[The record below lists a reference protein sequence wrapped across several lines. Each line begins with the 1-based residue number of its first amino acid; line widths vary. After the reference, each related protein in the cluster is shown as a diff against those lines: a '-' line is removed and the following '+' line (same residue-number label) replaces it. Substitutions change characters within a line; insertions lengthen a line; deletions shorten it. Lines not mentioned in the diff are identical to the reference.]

1 MKPIRPLVDN
11 QDVVA
16 VDLATSIAQAARLMS
31 NRQVGAVPVLDG
43 ERVVGIFTERDVLS
57 RVVAAGVDAVGTP
70 VSDVMSTELVVAD
83 ISDHHDTCLRRMQ
96 QAHVRHLLVLKD
108 GRLAG
113 ILSMRDLLALEID
126 ERDEAIHLLN
136 AYVHY
141 IPADLTPTR
150 PRT

>member
-1 MKPIRPLVDN
+1 MKPIRPLVEN
-11 QDVVA
+11 QDVVV
-16 VDLATSIAQAARLMS
+16 VDVAASVAQAARLMS
-31 NRQVGAVPVLDG
+31 ERQVGAVPVLDG

-57 RVVAAGVDAVGTP
+57 RVVAAGVEPARTP
-70 VSDVMSTELVVAD
+70 VSSVMSTNLVVAD
-83 ISDHHDTCLRRMQ
+83 IADNHEICLRRMQ
-96 QAHVRHLLVLKD
+96 QAHVRHLLVLKE

-150 PRT
+150 TRP